1 METRLSHRSW
11 LREGNHE
18 SHEIALTK
26 LVLVRVASWTVFLNC
41 ELPRSIQVLSDVEVL
56 LMITAEAAAQF
67 NLYLVKS
74 FFDVSTCHQIIAE
87 LSRSPVARATTYG
100 RSESGYVDETVRRTT
115 QVKPSTETVEL
126 VKKRLSDRRAEIGG
140 HFGISLGNIEEP
152 QFLRYCVG
160 DFFVAHQD
168 GNTGLL
174 RLDREQSRK
183 VSIIIFLNYQS
194 EAPEAGAY
202 GGGSL
207 VFSEWRPGRTAGE
220 LRLSGEAGTLAAFPS
235 DTTHE
240 VIPVIHGERY
250 SIVSWY
256 G

>member
-1 METRLSHRSW
+1 
-11 LREGNHE
+11 
-18 SHEIALTK
+18 
-26 LVLVRVASWTVFLNC
+26 
-41 ELPRSIQVLSDVEVL
+41 
-56 LMITAEAAAQF
+56 MITPEAATQF
-67 NLYLVKS
+67 NLYLIKS
-74 FFDVSTCHQIIAE
+74 FFDVSTCRQIIAE
-87 LSRSPVARATTYG
+87 LSHSPIARATTYG
-100 RSESGYVDETVRRTT
+100 RSESGHVDETVRRTT

-126 VKKRLSDRRAEIGG
+126 VKKRLSDRREEIGA

-183 VSIIIFLNYQS
+183 VSLIIFLNHQS

-207 VFSEWRPGRTAGE
+207 VISEWRPGRTSGE
-220 LRLSGEAGTLAAFPS
+220 LRLSAETGALLAFTS

-240 VIPVIHGERY
+240 VVPVTRGERY